1 MAGCSKITKG
11 GLEFIKQEY
20 SIEPLIHFT
29 EIQKKYN
36 VKAKIVGWPIIH
48 STGTIINHLVNMGV
62 YKRASR
68 FIPKRIND
76 KGKKEVIEI
85 SLELQREIA
94 KVFKVTE
101 RTVQSAMRFETQ
113 SPTARR
119 HPPRYTRPKST
130 GRKRRQL
137 PDTDSSPAGCL
148 YLYGQSQLSL
158 SLDDGQQSPYPE
170 RHRHP
175 RKYG

>member
-29 EIQKKYN
+29 EIQKYN

-113 SPTARR
+113 SPTARILR
-119 HPPRYTRPKST
+119 AYALNHGAEQYEVTTIK
-130 GRKRRQL
+130 KKVEN
-137 PDTDSSPAGCL
+137 
-148 YLYGQSQLSL
+148 
-158 SLDDGQQSPYPE
+158 PYRE
-170 RHRHP
+170 TI
-175 RKYG
+175 KL